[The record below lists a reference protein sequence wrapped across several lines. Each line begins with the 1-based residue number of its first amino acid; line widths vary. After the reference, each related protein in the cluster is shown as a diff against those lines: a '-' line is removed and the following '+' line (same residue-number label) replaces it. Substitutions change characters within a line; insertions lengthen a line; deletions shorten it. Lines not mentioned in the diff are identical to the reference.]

1 MYSFSLGFRRVLSRE
16 TGVGWVFFGAFWK
29 LGHKS
34 LLANIGE
41 VGQDCHMGWSWAYLA
56 VSVVG
61 AALVVNAYRPS
72 RSGAGSVLSFFGGWL
87 TGELPLHNIVWQA
100 IATAVFGIL
109 GAFGSWPGWVGL
121 AITLVSW
128 AGLIGLLRESR
139 RSRTVI
145 DQALA
150 AIGIDSSDPLDSE
163 TMWNSW
169 RLVLPIARPGRTF
182 EVIRNLDYAGD
193 GQKAHRLDVI
203 RRRTDQPAAGP
214 VMIYI
219 HGGAWIIGDKREQG
233 LPMLYELARRGWVC
247 VTINY
252 RLSPKATWPDH
263 IVDCKRAVAWV
274 RDHIGD
280 YGGDPRFVAVSGGS
294 AGGHLSALVALTS
307 GDPNFQP
314 GFEEADTSVDA
325 CVPVYGVYDM
335 TCQSAPDQSH
345 HVVVYNK
352 GLLKLLERRVFKSRY
367 EDDPALFELASPLY
381 RVRRDAPPFFILHG
395 VNDTLVPVDE
405 ARRFVKALSARS
417 TAPVAYAE
425 LPRTQHAFDVLVSV
439 RPAHAISGIVRFLE
453 GVRSG
458 RVSAP
463 SDAGT
468 GEDLGEGVR
477 PDVPSHPG

>member
-1 MYSFSLGFRRVLSRE
+1 M
-16 TGVGWVFFGAFWK
+16 
-29 LGHKS
+29 
-34 LLANIGE
+34 
-41 VGQDCHMGWSWAYLA
+41 
-56 VSVVG
+56 
-61 AALVVNAYRPS
+61 
-72 RSGAGSVLSFFGGWL
+72 
-87 TGELPLHNIVWQA
+87 
-100 IATAVFGIL
+100 
-109 GAFGSWPGWVGL
+109 
-121 AITLVSW
+121 
-128 AGLIGLLRESR
+128 GLLRESL
-139 RSRTVI
+139 RSRKVV

-150 AIGIDSSDPLDSE
+150 EMLDDSIPLDTE
-163 TMWNSW
+163 TMWKAW

-193 GQKAHRLDVI
+193 GLKAHRLDII
-203 RRRTDQPAAGP
+203 RRRTDQPSAGP

-263 IVDCKRAVAWV
+263 IVDCKMAVAWV
-274 RDHIGD
+274 HEHIGE

-314 GFEEADTSVDA
+314 GFEDADTGVEA
-325 CVPVYGVYDM
+325 CVPIYGVYDM
-335 TCQSAPDQSH
+335 TCQSEPDGLR

-352 GLLKLLERRVFKSRY
+352 GLLRLLERRVFKARY
-367 EDDPALFELASPLY
+367 ADDPARFELASPLY
-381 RVRRDAPPFFILHG
+381 RVHPGAPPFFVLHG

-405 ARRFVKALSARS
+405 ARRFVRALRATSA
-417 TAPVAYAE
+417 APVFYAE

-458 RVSAP
+458 RVSARP
-463 SDAGT
+463 DIGPQETLGT
-468 GEDLGEGVR
+468 GVR

>member
-1 MYSFSLGFRRVLSRE
+1 
-16 TGVGWVFFGAFWK
+16 
-29 LGHKS
+29 
-34 LLANIGE
+34 
-41 VGQDCHMGWSWAYLA
+41 MGWSWAYLA

-61 AALVVNAYRPS
+61 AGFVVNAYRPS
-72 RSGAGSVLSFFGGWL
+72 RSGAGSVLSFMGGWL

-100 IATAVFGIL
+100 VATAVFGVL

-121 AITLVSW
+121 AVAILSWLGLV
-128 AGLIGLLRESR
+128 GLLRESR
-139 RSRTVI
+139 KSRTVV

-150 AIGIDSSDPLDSE
+150 AIELDSSEPLDSE
-163 TMWNSW
+163 TMWKSW
-169 RLVLPIARPGRTF
+169 RLVFPIARPGRTF

-193 GQKAHRLDVI
+193 GLKAHRLDVI
-203 RRRTDQPAAGP
+203 RRRTEQPTAGP

-263 IVDCKRAVAWV
+263 IIDCKMAVVWV
-274 RDHIGD
+274 REHIGE
-280 YGGDPRFVAVSGGS
+280 YGGDSRFIAVSGGS

-314 GFEEADTSVDA
+314 GFEDADTSVDA

-335 TCQSAPDQSH
+335 TCQSRQDTLH

-352 GLLKLLERRVFKSRY
+352 GLLRLLERKVFKCRY
-367 EDDPALFELASPLY
+367 EDDPARFELASPLY
-381 RVRRDAPPFFILHG
+381 RVRPDAPPFFVLHG

-405 ARRFVKALSARS
+405 ARHFVRTLRDTSA
-417 TAPVAYAE
+417 APVAYAE
-425 LPRTQHAFDVLVSV
+425 LPRAQHAFDVLVSV

-453 GVRSG
+453 GVRGG
-458 RVSAP
+458 RVSQE
-463 SDAGT
+463 SDIDT
-468 GEDLGEGVR
+468 GETLGTEAR